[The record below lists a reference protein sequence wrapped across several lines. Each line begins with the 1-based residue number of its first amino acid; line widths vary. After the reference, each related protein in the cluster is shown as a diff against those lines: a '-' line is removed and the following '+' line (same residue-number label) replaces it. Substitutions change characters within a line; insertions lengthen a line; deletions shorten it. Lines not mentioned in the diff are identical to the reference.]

1 MMFQSVGLLVNHARA
16 EAVQA
21 AGQTLDFFR
30 KQQIE
35 AFELT
40 PSDDE
45 RALDLVLT
53 FGGDGTL
60 LSGAR
65 TALRWDAPL
74 LGFNLG
80 TLGFLTERD
89 PAQLTETLENL
100 VNHQYSVE
108 ERSMLQVTN
117 LQNGQTE
124 YALND
129 AVITRGGYARLIRVQ
144 IFINGELFDVYSAD
158 GVIAATPTGSTGYSL
173 SAGGPIVA
181 PEMNCIILSPVCSH
195 SLQHRSLV
203 TSEKSTILFQ
213 LLQGRDQNA
222 MLQIDGQNRGNLRD
236 GDQIMI
242 RGTGRKIRLL
252 RMSQYSFYSVMR
264 QKLTEWGSQHQ

>member
-144 IFINGELFDVYSAD
+144 IFINGELFGEVTTS
-158 GVIAATPTGSTGYSL
+158 
-173 SAGGPIVA
+173 PIGMWFPLA
-181 PEMNCIILSPVCSH
+181 KD
-195 SLQHRSLV
+195 SLV
-203 TSEKSTILFQ
+203 SPPVLHHPSQLYEMLFEGV
-213 LLQGRDQNA
+213 LLFVA
-222 MLQIDGQNRGNLRD
+222 LYNLRRIPVLHD
-236 GDQIMI
+236 KMPCLYLIGYGTARFFIEFFRMPDAHLGRVDLFGMSRGQTLCSLMI
-242 RGTGRKIRLL
+242 LTGLIWLIVLIVK
-252 RMSQYSFYSVMR
+252 
-264 QKLTEWGSQHQ
+264 QKKAAKTT